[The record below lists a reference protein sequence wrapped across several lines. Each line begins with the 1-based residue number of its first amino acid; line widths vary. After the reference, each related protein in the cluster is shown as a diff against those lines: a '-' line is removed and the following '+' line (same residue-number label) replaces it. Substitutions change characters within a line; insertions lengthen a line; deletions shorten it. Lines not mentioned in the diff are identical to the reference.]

1 MISSLMNFIRFGL
14 RFLSLCLLAAAFIML
29 VIDAKRSY
37 ASAALFS
44 TPAGEALAAF
54 APEQWA
60 AAQNFVERHAQL
72 MSAALAEFARWPAW
86 LCLAVCGA
94 VLAWLGKKPRPKF
107 GFSSR

>member
-37 ASAALFS
+37 ASAALYS

-54 APEQWA
+54 APERWA
-60 AAQNFVERHAQL
+60 AAQDFVERHAQL
-72 MSAALAEFARWPAW
+72 MSAAVVEFARWPAW

>member
-1 MISSLMNFIRFGL
+1 MISSLMNSIRFGL

-60 AAQNFVERHAQL
+60 AAQDFIERHA
-72 MSAALAEFARWPAW
+72 SAAVAEFARWPAW